1 MRISR
6 SALVFLTLVW
16 VAVVLYP
23 DPGVFVRSLR
33 NSLQLRVDPSAAA
46 ELAARLPDDPRL
58 VEAYVLERQVPYAYD
73 WQSAGVPWYFPSAS
87 EALAAKSGDCES
99 RAMVLAS
106 VLTAKGIPNELRM
119 SIGHIWVDY
128 PGKQINASENAGL
141 EIAGRREGR
150 LFLRLPQ
157 DFDPRREIAEQLAIH
172 WAPAPKERVLLL
184 LVGVTLIPLWNVLA
198 GVGVRGRLV
207 GARGRSFADG
217 SAWTATGSS
226 PRRDRR
232 RSRSRGLTARRTR
245 GGLG

>member
-6 SALVFLTLVW
+6 SALVFLTFVW

-73 WQSAGVPWYFPSAS
+73 WQSAGVPWYFPSAT
-87 EALAAKSGDCES
+87 EALAARRGDCES

-128 PGKQINASENAGL
+128 PGKRINASENAGL

-150 LFLRLPQ
+150 PFLRLPQ

-172 WAPAPKERVLLL
+172 WAPAPMERVLLL
-184 LVGVTLIPLWNVLA
+184 FAGVTLIPLWNVLA
-198 GVGVRGRLV
+198 GVG
-207 GARGRSFADG
+207 ARGRPLAEQG
-217 SAWTATGSS
+217 RRSAGGPARPATGSS

-232 RSRSRGLTARRTR
+232 SGSRGLAVRRTR
-245 GGLG
+245 RDPG

>member
-58 VEAYVLERQVPYAYD
+58 VEAYVLESQVPYAYD

-87 EALAAKSGDCES
+87 EALAAESGDCES

-106 VLTAKGIPNELRM
+106 VLTA
-119 SIGHIWVDY
+119 
-128 PGKQINASENAGL
+128 
-141 EIAGRREGR
+141 
-150 LFLRLPQ
+150 
-157 DFDPRREIAEQLAIH
+157 
-172 WAPAPKERVLLL
+172 
-184 LVGVTLIPLWNVLA
+184 
-198 GVGVRGRLV
+198 
-207 GARGRSFADG
+207 
-217 SAWTATGSS
+217 
-226 PRRDRR
+226 
-232 RSRSRGLTARRTR
+232 
-245 GGLG
+245 